1 MQNLILIHNNTIVYA
16 ITSLINLTL
25 GSFFVCSHVY
35 EKWLKQF
42 NYSLMEVNALIKGI
56 IVLLGF
62 SIILPSSLFKGDL
75 FLQAISVILGCI
87 VGYIFFKFEILTI
100 KIFPYQQRMN
110 LGEQSNVKKTTANNI
125 RNAFKNKV
133 DIVLSKKNEYS
144 YWATGFVGMT
154 EELLFRG
161 FLTVLSLN
169 LSDFNLSLIC
179 LFLVNC
185 IFALSHINLGYLHI
199 ATKFILGS
207 ICLISFLI
215 LENIVISMVIHA
227 TFNLLAV
234 KKLREL
240 RYV

>member
-1 MQNLILIHNNTIVYA
+1 MQNLILTHSNTMVYA

-42 NYSLMEVNALIKGI
+42 NYTLMDVNALIKGL

-62 SIILPSSLFKGDL
+62 LIIPPSNLFKGDI
-75 FLQAISVILGCI
+75 FLQSISVILGCI
-87 VGYIFFKFEILTI
+87 IGYIFFKFEILAI
-100 KIFPYQQRMN
+100 KIFPYQKRLN
-110 LGEQSNVKKTTANNI
+110 LGDESRVKTTTANNI
-125 RNAFKNKV
+125 RNALKSKV
-133 DIVLSKKNEYS
+133 EIIIPKKNVYS
-144 YWATGFVGMT
+144 YWTTAVVGMA

-161 FLTVLSLN
+161 FLTILCLN
-169 LSDFNLSLIC
+169 LSDFNLSIIC
-179 LFLVNC
+179 LFLVNS

-207 ICLISFLI
+207 ICLLSFLL

-227 TFNLLAV
+227 TFNLLVV

-240 RYV
+240 QYV